1 MRFKVSTNI
10 KSILGKDM
18 ISDKFIAIFELVK
31 NSCDA
36 GATFVNIE
44 FIASDGKRVDKI
56 IIADNGCGMTSQDLQ
71 NKWLF
76 MAYSEK
82 RHIEKKNKYAGSKGI
97 GRFSCDRLGEHL
109 ILTTKRVGER
119 SAEKLYIDWSLFE
132 KNDEQK
138 VEEIE
143 LEHEAVVVPQN
154 YLSKSGTILEI
165 ASLREEW
172 TRTDIL
178 RLRAALMKLVSPE
191 KAEEN
196 NGTTISIIA
205 EHEKNEDEKILQQE
219 TKIQR
224 GSEAR
229 KNSYGNLIVNGPIV
243 NDVFEKLGL
252 KTTSI
257 TVTLAQNGETI
268 ETIIEDRGDFIFRIV
283 RKNET
288 YDKLENIKINIFYL
302 NRAAKLNFARIMGID
317 SVNYGSVFVYKNGF
331 RVLPYGMTGNDVF
344 GINERKTQGYNRYL
358 GTRELMGRIQI
369 NGDND
374 RFIEKSSRDSGF
386 IQNLA
391 TVQLAD
397 FFIAEVIRV
406 LEKYVVEGIDWGD
419 PARNE
424 FVEGENEQGLTPM
437 EVADRIILQFSNLT
451 KRGDVIE
458 AHINPSIIKNARPQ
472 EDELQKSIKGLEK
485 VAMVA
490 ESEEL
495 IQLLDNIKR
504 ETATIRKQKE
514 EAEKSA
520 EAISE
525 SLRQKEE
532 ALLIRERQT
541 ASLRRKMNINSI
553 QYEDALHV
561 IYTIAEANKRE
572 LDKIY
577 GQINRADKK
586 LVEKVS
592 NVINNNKRIF
602 KLSDLSINYDYG
614 ISSKKPKDLISFVKQ
629 YVKDFWA
636 DKINVFVVSPK
647 EYQIACNF
655 DVSKLSL
662 IIDNILSNSK
672 KAKASEMEITIQK
685 KGQDI
690 YLNFRD
696 NGVGLSNAITNP
708 ENIFERGF
716 SSTFGFGLGL
726 YHTKLIVEEMQ
737 GEIRFDKS
745 VKHGFALEVVFKY
758 ECKY

>member
-44 FIASDGKRVDKI
+44 FSASDGKKVNKI

-71 NKWLF
+71 DKWLF

-82 RHIEKKNKYAGSKGI
+82 RHSGKKHKFAGSKGI

-109 ILTTKRVGER
+109 ILTTKKER
-119 SAEKLYIDWSLFE
+119 EKGAERLYIDWSLFE

-143 LEHEAVVVPQN
+143 LEHEAIVVSNP

-165 ASLREEW
+165 TALREEW
-172 TRTDIL
+172 SRTDIL

-205 EHEKNEDEKILQQE
+205 NHEKKEDEKVLQQE
-219 TKIQR
+219 AKIQR

-257 TVTLAQNGETI
+257 TVNLAPNGETI
-268 ETIIEDRGDFIFRIV
+268 ETVIEDRGEFIFRIV

-288 YDKLENIKINIFYL
+288 YDKLEDIKIKVFYL

-331 RVLPYGMTGNDVF
+331 RVLPYGTTGNDFF
-344 GINERKTQGYNRYL
+344 GINERKAQGYNRYL
-358 GTRELMGRIQI
+358 GTREIMGRIQI
-369 NGDND
+369 DGDND
-374 RFIEKSSRDSGF
+374 KFIEKSSRDGGF

-391 TVQLAD
+391 TIQLTD

-424 FVEGENEQGLTPM
+424 FVEGKNEQGLTPI
-437 EVADRIILQFSNLT
+437 EVADKIIVQFSNLT

-458 AHINPSIIKNARPQ
+458 AQINPSIIKYARPQ
-472 EDELQKSIKGLEK
+472 EDELQKSIKGLERI
-485 VAMVA
+485 ASVA
-490 ESEEL
+490 ESEEIIKL
-495 IQLLDNIKR
+495 VEEIKR
-504 ETATIRKQKE
+504 ETATIRKQKD
-514 EAEKSA
+514 EAEKSV
-520 EAISE
+520 EAMAE
-525 SLRQKEE
+525 SLRRKEE

-541 ASLRRKMNINSI
+541 ASLRRKMSINSI

-577 GQINRADKK
+577 SLIDRGNKK

-592 NVINNNKRIF
+592 NAINNNKRIF

-636 DKINVFVVSPK
+636 DKINVFVTALK
-647 EYQIACNF
+647 EYQIVCNF

-672 KAKASEMEITIQK
+672 KAKASEVEITIQK
-685 KGQDI
+685 YGQNI
-690 YLNFRD
+690 YMNFRD
-696 NGVGLSNAITNP
+696 NGVGLSNSISNP

-726 YHTKLIVEEMQ
+726 YHTKLIIEEMQ
-737 GEIRFDKS
+737 GSIRFDES
-745 VKHGFALEVVFKY
+745 VKHGFALEVAFKY